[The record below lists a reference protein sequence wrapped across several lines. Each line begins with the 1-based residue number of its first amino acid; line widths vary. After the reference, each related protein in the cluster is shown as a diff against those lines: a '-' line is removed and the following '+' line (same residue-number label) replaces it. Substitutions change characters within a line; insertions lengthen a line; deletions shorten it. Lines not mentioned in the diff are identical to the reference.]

1 MPMIRIHHGEG
12 PAPVGLR
19 MTKGYDLDTG
29 TTNRGGTSLIY
40 LFKSKKEFGAYC
52 QQHAAF
58 NIITGVGNHIS
69 IGVGIYNKGRL
80 ATSHQYDCSG
90 SGETGLFVSF

>member
-1 MPMIRIHHGEG
+1 MAFTNARFVRKALKRYKRSFDPARAAPTDLIIQDNTTMPMIRIHHGEG

-40 LFKSKKEFGAYC
+40 LFKSKKEFGA
-52 QQHAAF
+52 
-58 NIITGVGNHIS
+58 
-69 IGVGIYNKGRL
+69 
-80 ATSHQYDCSG
+80 
-90 SGETGLFVSF
+90 